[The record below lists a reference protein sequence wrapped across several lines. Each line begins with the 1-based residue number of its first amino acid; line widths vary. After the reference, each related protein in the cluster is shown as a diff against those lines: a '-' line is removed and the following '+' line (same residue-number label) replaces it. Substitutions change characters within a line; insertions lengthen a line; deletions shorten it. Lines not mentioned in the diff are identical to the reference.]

1 MSTYISNLI
10 SALSSAL
17 LTGACA
23 LVMTA
28 SANAAP
34 SSANAHIN
42 NNTDN
47 HASNNSHKNTIISKS
62 APIFYGDGGTYP
74 FSDAVRVG
82 DTLYMSGQIGFKE
95 GKLVKGGVKAETKQI
110 FDNIQA
116 ILLQYGYQKS
126 NLVKCSAMLTD
137 MNDFA
142 DFNKVYQ
149 TELAK
154 PYPVRSTF
162 GVSGL
167 AAGASVEI
175 ECIAA
180 K

>member
-1 MSTYISNLI
+1 MSTYSSNLI

-28 SANAAP
+28 SAHAAP
-34 SSANAHIN
+34 SSTNAHIN

-47 HASNNSHKNTIISKS
+47 HASNNSHKNARISKS
-62 APIFYGDGGTYP
+62 APIFYGDGGTSP

-82 DTLYMSGQIGFKE
+82 DTLYMSGQIGFKD
-95 GKLVKGGVKAETKQI
+95 GKLVKGGIKAETKQI

-162 GVSGL
+162 GVAGL

>member
-1 MSTYISNLI
+1 MSTYTNKLI
-10 SALSSAL
+10 SAFSSAL

-23 LVMTA
+23 LAITA

-34 SSANAHIN
+34 NSATAHVN
-42 NNTDN
+42 NDT
-47 HASNNSHKNTIISKS
+47 NNGVHKNASISKS
-62 APIFYGDGGTYP
+62 KPIFYGDGGAYP

-82 DTLYMSGQIGFKE
+82 NTLYLSGQIGFKDD
-95 GKLVKGGVKAETKQI
+95 KLVKGGIKAETKQV

-126 NLVKCSAMLTD
+126 NLIKCSAMLTD

-162 GVSGL
+162 GVAGL